1 MDVFKEDYLEKVEKI
16 NQFIQKNLSNK
27 KEAILVQISK
37 ASFLNL
43 EKIARET
50 KLIKTS
56 KKVESLS
63 K

>member
-1 MDVFKEDYLEKVEKI
+1 MFKEEYLDRVDKI
-16 NQFIQKNLSNK
+16 NLFIQKNLSRK

-37 ASFLNL
+37 VSFLNL

-56 KKVESLS
+56 KKVASMS